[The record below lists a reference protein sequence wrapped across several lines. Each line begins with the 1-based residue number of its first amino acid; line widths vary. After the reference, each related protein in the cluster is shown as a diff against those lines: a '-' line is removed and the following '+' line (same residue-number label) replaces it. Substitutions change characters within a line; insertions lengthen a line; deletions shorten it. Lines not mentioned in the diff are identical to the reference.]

1 MTITKIDKT
10 CVVDDQIQVGD
21 QLIGVDDDYFPYFPT
36 RDLVQFIKSKK
47 IQPCTHTNILTVY
60 YC

>member
-21 QLIGVDDDYFPYFPT
+21 QLIGVDDDYFPYFLT
-36 RDLVQFIKSKK
+36 LDLV
-47 IQPCTHTNILTVY
+47 
-60 YC
+60 